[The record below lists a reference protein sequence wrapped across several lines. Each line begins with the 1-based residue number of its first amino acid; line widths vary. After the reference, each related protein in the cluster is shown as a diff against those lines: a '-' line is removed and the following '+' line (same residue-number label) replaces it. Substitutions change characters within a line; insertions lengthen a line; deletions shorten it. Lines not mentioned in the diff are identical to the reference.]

1 MAKSTNLYF
10 TQNLNN
16 VSLQFNSSDPYNAIA
31 VAVTSVGSNLTPG
44 TRTFTLAGGTLVS
57 GGGGAATFTAVAKG
71 AAGAAYVAGPISI
84 TNIGEYTVGAGPTAA
99 ANAATVDSG
108 SSNATFAVTVGIVK
122 TLYTASSND
131 AVVKAINVA
140 STDSAARVM
149 ALWTKDVG
157 SNVMTLIGS
166 VNTPLSSGSPSSGTA
181 ASIDL
186 LGGTL
191 IPSLPYD
198 ANGKRVI
205 PLKAGTTLLCSL
217 PAVTASTFI
226 SVNAMIEEY

>member
-1 MAKSTNLYF
+1 MPKSTNLYY

-16 VSLQFNSSDPYNAIA
+16 VSLQFNSSDPYNGIQ

-57 GGGGAATFTAVAKG
+57 GGAGAATFTAVAKG
-71 AAGAAYVAGPISI
+71 GAGAAYVASPITMTSF
-84 TNIGEYTVGAGPTAA
+84 GEYTVAAGPTAA

-122 TLYTASSND
+122 TLYTASAND

-140 STDSAARVM
+140 STDSAARIM
-149 ALWTKDVG
+149 SLWLQDA
-157 SNVMTLIGS
+157 
-166 VNTPLSSGSPSSGTA
+166 SSGVMNIIGAINIPLTAGTGSGTTA
-181 ASIDL
+181 AIDL

-191 IPSLPYD
+191 LPSLPYD
-198 ANGKRVI
+198 ANGKRII
-205 PLKAGTTLLCSL
+205 PLKAGTKLLCSV
-217 PAVTASTFI
+217 PGVTASTYI
-226 SVNAMIEEY
+226 SVSAMIEEY